1 MNPPNPEQQQTE
13 MAARLIIPEGMR
25 PDFPSPGALVIT
37 MDVQYAGDDAF
48 VAMDLIRWG
57 EEGSEIYVCQE
68 AVTEPYQ
75 PGFFAFREGPVLVAA
90 LERLARVKNIR
101 PDLLIIDGHGR
112 AHPRKFGVASW
123 LGLKLE
129 IPAIGVAKETLV
141 RFPDQPDAARGSTAP
156 VKVDGETVGYALR
169 TSEGVKPVFVSP
181 GHRVSLEESREIAL
195 ALDSG
200 FRVIEPIRRADQ
212 ACRAFAKGESGAFEV
227 I

>member
-1 MNPPNPEQQQTE
+1 MNPPDPEQQQTE
-13 MAARLIIPEGMR
+13 MSARIIVPQGLRSE
-25 PDFPSPGALVIT
+25 FPKIGALVIT
-37 MDVQYAGDDAF
+37 MDVQYAGDDAY
-48 VAMDLIRWG
+48 VAMDLLRWG
-57 EEGSEIYVCQE
+57 VEGSEIFVCKE

-90 LERLARVKNIR
+90 LNRLATAKGIR

-123 LGLKLE
+123 LGLKVG

-141 RFPDQPDAARGSTAP
+141 RFPDQPDLARGSTSP
-156 VKVDGETVGYALR
+156 VTVDGETVSYALR

-181 GHRVSLEESREIAL
+181 GHLVSLDESREIAL

-200 FRVIEPIRRADQ
+200 FRTIEPIRRADQ
-212 ACRAFAKGESGAFEV
+212 ACRAFAKGESGDFEM